1 MATMNFS
8 GILSRKAGMK
18 ASSNRVSNPVFTT
31 KDGDIAG
38 RNPDGSVTIIA
49 TQRVIDADEAATLS
63 RAARASAA
71 SRKRNAEADAMRA
84 AAQEAEVL
92 NAEATANPEAAPAPK
107 KEAAPYQ
114 VKSTAKRRATVKA
127 TATKKATANRE
138 EAPTPAQAAPAQ
150 AAPTPKEAAPVA
162 PAPTTPKKATT
173 KKAATKQEAAPAKKS
188 NLRLMMYSPKSLA
201 LFGDTKP
208 IKEELKKIGGKYN
221 PNLHPLSPDQSVPG
235 WIFPLKAK
243 EDLEALIANL

>member
-38 RNPDGSVTIIA
+38 LNPDGSVTIIA
-49 TQRVIDADEAATLS
+49 TQRVIDADEADTLS

-71 SRKRNAEADAMRA
+71 SRKSHAEADAMRA

-92 NAEATANPEAAPAPK
+92 NTEATAKKEAAPAPK
-107 KEAAPYQ
+107 K
-114 VKSTAKRRATVKA
+114 STA
-127 TATKKATANRE
+127 KKATAKKE
-138 EAPTPAQAAPAQ
+138 TAPTPAPSAPEQ

-173 KKAATKQEAAPAKKS
+173 KKATAKTEAAPAKKS

-221 PNLHPLSPDQSVPG
+221 PNLHPLSPEQSVPG

-243 EDLEALIANL
+243 EDLETLIANF

>member
-8 GILSRKAGMK
+8 GILSRKAGIK

-71 SRKRNAEADAMRA
+71 SRKSHAEADAMRA

-92 NAEATANPEAAPAPK
+92 NTEATANPEAAPAPK
-107 KEAAPYQ
+107 KA
-114 VKSTAKRRATVKA
+114 TAKKV
-127 TATKKATANRE
+127 TAKKEA
-138 EAPTPAQAAPAQ
+138 APTPAQAAPEQ
-150 AAPTPKEAAPVA
+150 ASPAPKEAAPVA
-162 PAPTTPKKATT
+162 PAPTTPKKSAT
-173 KKAATKQEAAPAKKS
+173 KKAAAKTEAAPAKKS

>member
-49 TQRVIDADEAATLS
+49 TQRVIDADESATLS

-71 SRKRNAEADAMRA
+71 SRKSHAEADAMRA

-107 KEAAPYQ
+107 KA
-114 VKSTAKRRATVKA
+114 S
-127 TATKKATANRE
+127 ATKKATAKKE
-138 EAPTPAQAAPAQ
+138 AAPTPAQSAQEQ
-150 AAPTPKEAAPVA
+150 AAPVPKEAAPAA

-243 EDLEALIANL
+243 EDLETLIANL